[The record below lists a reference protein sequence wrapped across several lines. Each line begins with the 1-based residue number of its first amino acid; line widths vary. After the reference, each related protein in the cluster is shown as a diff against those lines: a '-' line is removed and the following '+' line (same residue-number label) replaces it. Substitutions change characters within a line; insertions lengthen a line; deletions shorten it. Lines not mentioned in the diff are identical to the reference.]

1 MYVYNFLFDSHILT
15 PFSLITI
22 IGFLDSTV
30 AAKQNADRFGCT
42 ISPNRELVALGAA
55 NLMGSFVPG
64 TMPAFGS
71 IITSKINGDAL
82 VAASITLF
90 SAFSLLPHL
99 YFLPRCVLA
108 SMYVFHLHRICD
120 TDSSSASVSL

>member
-1 MYVYNFLFDSHILT
+1 M
-15 PFSLITI
+15 
-22 IGFLDSTV
+22 GFLDSTV
-30 AAKQNADRFGCT
+30 AAKQNADRFGYS

-64 TMPAFGS
+64 TLPAFGS
-71 IITSKINGDAL
+71 IVRSKINGDVGARTQLASL
-82 VAASITLF
+82 VAASITLLSTF
-90 SAFSLLPHL
+90 FLLPYL

-108 SMYVFHLHRICD
+108 SMYVFHLHRICG